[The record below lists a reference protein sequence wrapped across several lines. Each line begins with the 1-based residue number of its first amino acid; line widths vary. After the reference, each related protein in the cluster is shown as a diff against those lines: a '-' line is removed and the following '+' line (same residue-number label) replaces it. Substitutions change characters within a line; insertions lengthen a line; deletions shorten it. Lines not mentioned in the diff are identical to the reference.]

1 LLETRFL
8 EETGFLETSKFKII
22 MKKILLSSLISLV
35 TVSQPV
41 WSQTVST
48 SKSICPTEVE
58 PAINTIVNRPQF
70 QRSRWGILIETL
82 TPGTTLYHRDSQY
95 YFIPASTVKL
105 LTTAATLQ
113 KLGANFR
120 IRTSVYGDNQGNIY
134 IVGRGDPTLTETQ
147 LKDLAQQLK
156 NKGINQINQ
165 LIAVDSYFTGSPIN
179 STWQWEDV
187 QAGYGA
193 PINSLILNQN
203 SLDLILS
210 PQSVGQPLNVTWV
223 RPEQATGWTIEN
235 QTRTVSKNE
244 PEFVEIGRDLSQPII
259 RVSGQLRVGAEP
271 EPVYAAVVEPTNNF
285 IQEFKQVLVMSGIQ
299 VLKTSIASNF
309 TYPSQELAWVES
321 PPLAELIKTV
331 NLESNNVFAES
342 LLRTLGVQNSRS
354 DSVESGL
361 KEIQSIL
368 TQLGVNP
375 NGYHLVDGSGLSQNN
390 LISPLTL
397 VQTLRIMA
405 SSPVAEF
412 YQNSLPI
419 AGISGALKARFQ
431 DSSAVGIVQAKTGT
445 LTGVSALAG
454 YINPPNYQPLIFS
467 ITINQTNL
475 SSQQIRQSIDEIVL
489 LLTQLKSCF

>member
-1 LLETRFL
+1 
-8 EETGFLETSKFKII
+8 
-22 MKKILLSSLISLV
+22 
-35 TVSQPV
+35 
-41 WSQTVST
+41 
-48 SKSICPTEVE
+48 
-58 PAINTIVNRPQF
+58 
-70 QRSRWGILIETL
+70 
-82 TPGTTLYHRDSQY
+82 
-95 YFIPASTVKL
+95 
-105 LTTAATLQ
+105 
-113 KLGANFR
+113 
-120 IRTSVYGDNQGNIY
+120 
-134 IVGRGDPTLTETQ
+134 
-147 LKDLAQQLK
+147 
-156 NKGINQINQ
+156 
-165 LIAVDSYFTGSPIN
+165 
-179 STWQWEDV
+179 
-187 QAGYGA
+187 
-193 PINSLILNQN
+193 
-203 SLDLILS
+203 
-210 PQSVGQPLNVTWV
+210 
-223 RPEQATGWTIEN
+223 
-235 QTRTVSKNE
+235 
-244 PEFVEIGRDLSQPII
+244 
-259 RVSGQLRVGAEP
+259 
-271 EPVYAAVVEPTNNF
+271 VVEPTNNF
-285 IQEFKQVLVMSGIQ
+285 IQEFKQVLLNSGIQ
-299 VLKTSIASNF
+299 VLQTSIASNF
-309 TYPSQELAWVES
+309 TSPPQELAFVES
-321 PPLAELIKTV
+321 PPLAELIKTL